1 MPVTGVVA
9 MTWKA
14 GSALGTGVVAG
25 ATGGE
30 TAARRAAGACRRGG
44 LGAGRGATTVT
55 SGSVAAT

>member
-1 MPVTGVVA
+1 VVA

-30 TAARRAAGACRRGG
+30 AAARRVAGVCRWGG
-44 LGAGRGATTVT
+44 RGAGRGATTVT
-55 SGSVAAT
+55 SGSVAAV